1 MLPIAARLPTRA
13 ASEPGAAP
21 RSPSLEGERKEAAGG
36 FGEAR
41 RAGEVAAPGRGGGE
55 ERRAGGGEGRK
66 TKAALGF
73 FYTRDRLAWCLDE
86 GRGWRLEAGRESLG

>member
-1 MLPIAARLPTRA
+1 M
-13 ASEPGAAP
+13 AAP
-21 RSPSLEGERKEAAGG
+21 R
-36 FGEAR
+36 
-41 RAGEVAAPGRGGGE
+41 RGGGE
-55 ERRAGGGEGRK
+55 ERRAGGGEGRGERGEGRK

>member
-1 MLPIAARLPTRA
+1 M
-13 ASEPGAAP
+13 
-21 RSPSLEGERKEAAGG
+21 
-36 FGEAR
+36 
-41 RAGEVAAPGRGGGE
+41 AAPGRGGGE

-86 GRGWRLEAGRESLG
+86 GRGWRLEAGGWPGEPGIGNGTERAANDYMSRVRSG